1 MKHGDLNYKRNL
13 IKFFLQPLVSSE
25 IDWSKITR
33 KEIIHYIFNY
43 NFRENFKKNLQFSS
57 KKITLED
64 IVLRNLK
71 FWSIIS
77 KGTNAE
83 VYFFLQPFLGWCKN
97 FSNEE
102 IEICEYIDK
111 NTKKYPSFKM
121 LEKVLNSHQY
131 YKNILS
137 NSCKKL
143 EIPFYDCNEFL
154 KQNSKKTDWLFV
166 DKAHMN
172 DDGYMLISEYIKS
185 KI

>member
-13 IKFFLQPLVSSE
+13 IKFFLQPLTSSE
-25 IDWSKITR
+25 IDWSKITK
-33 KEIIHYIFNY
+33 KEIISYIFNH
-43 NFRENFKKNLQFSS
+43 NFRENFKKNLQLSS
-57 KKITLED
+57 KKVTLED

-71 FWSIIS
+71 LWSNIS
-77 KGTNAE
+77 KGTNTE
-83 VYFFLQPFLGWCKN
+83 VYFFLQPFLEWGKD

-102 IEICEYIDK
+102 TEICEYINKNDK
-111 NTKKYPSFKM
+111 KLPAFKI
-121 LEKVLNSHQY
+121 LEKIKNLHQY
-131 YKNILS
+131 YKNILI

-166 DKAHMN
+166 DRVHMN